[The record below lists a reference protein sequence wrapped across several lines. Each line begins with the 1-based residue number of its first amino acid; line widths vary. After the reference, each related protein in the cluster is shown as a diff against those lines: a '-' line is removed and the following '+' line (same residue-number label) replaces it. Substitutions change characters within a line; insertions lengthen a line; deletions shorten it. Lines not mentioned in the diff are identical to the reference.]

1 MSVQPEKARV
11 MIVEDEVLIAAD
23 IMSRLKLMGYNVVAN
38 VTSGEKA
45 VEQAV
50 QTRPDLVLMDI
61 VLAGDMDGIQA
72 SESIQD
78 RVGDIPVVFLTA
90 YADKDRLK
98 RAKRINPFG
107 YLLKPFQERDL
118 AITMEMALFA
128 AKAEEERKRAVEALR
143 VSEDRFKLFM
153 NHLPGA
159 AWIKDP
165 DGRTVFGNDFFYKMA
180 NLSVE
185 EAAGQSYQEYLPEDI
200 AQQFREE
207 DLIVLNERRSL
218 ELEHTFPT
226 PYGDTKWLTY
236 KFPIEKGGEA
246 VYVGGISLE
255 ITNRRLSDAVFRE
268 ACTPAHGVFHSN
280 AVGMA
285 LTEPDG
291 QWIDANAAFQALVK
305 RDIDSLENIN
315 HLDIVHPKDWE
326 MVMDA
331 VSGIV
336 RQERNH
342 VMVSIRY
349 VLPDEDP
356 VTADLLMC
364 PMVASDDRV
373 DAVLFV
379 VTPRED
385 RSGEDDPPM
394 GV

>member
-23 IMSRLKLMGYNVVAN
+23 IMSRLEMMGYNVVAN

-45 VEQAV
+45 VEQAEKN
-50 QTRPDLVLMDI
+50 RPDLVLMDI
-61 VLAGDMDGIQA
+61 VLAGAMDGIQA
-72 SESIQD
+72 SETIRD

-118 AITMEMALFA
+118 AITIEMALFA
-128 AKAEEERKRAVEALR
+128 AKADEERRKAVEALR
-143 VSEDRFKLFM
+143 ISEDRFKLFM

-165 DGRTVFGNDFFYKMA
+165 DGRTVFGNDFFYRVA
-180 NLSVE
+180 NLTVE

-200 AQQFREE
+200 ARQFREE

-218 ELEHTFPT
+218 ELEHTYPT

-236 KFPIEKGGEA
+236 KFPIEKDGKA

-268 ACTPAHGVFHSN
+268 ACTPAHGIFHSN

-291 QWIDANAAFQALVK
+291 QWIEVNAAFQALVK
-305 RDIDSLENIN
+305 RDLGDLETIN
-315 HLDIVHPKDWE
+315 HLDIVHPEDRG
-326 MVMDA
+326 MVIDA

-342 VMVSIRY
+342 MRVSIRY
-349 VLPDEDP
+349 VLPDEDL
-356 VTADLLMC
+356 VTLDLLMC
-364 PMVASDDRV
+364 PMVAGDDRV
-373 DAVLFV
+373 EAVLHV
-379 VTPRED
+379 ITQKED
-385 RSGEDDPPM
+385 RPDADG
-394 GV
+394 